1 MAEHGDL
8 AGRVAERTRL
18 AHLNELAHEVSRT
31 VRHTLECVGRL
42 LSTTTD
48 TEPSALLVS
57 SLRRL
62 SDCLER
68 VFDSFA
74 NTTTPQHDSHLN
86 CAERQQ
92 QRALSEGLLRRMKE
106 LILQGAGIIQAAQ
119 QQQPVAEAEA
129 LERGF
134 KGVVQRFVVDLREI
148 IRLQHVIAEPADDQQ
163 HGGPFADGNHSG
175 PSALP
180 SRTTTDVAADVR
192 SVTSSVSHGASPTG
206 RPPVPSHQPGSALEE
221 KNVWLRAGTPT
232 DGETGEPKTHL
243 THALAARRLMS
254 LGRRASHEAGLG
266 GGSTSTTADAAGD
279 VGDEGAGSPLT
290 VHPYRR
296 SRIVYGFKVK
306 EGAMKLKVELQ
317 TEEAEGEG
325 EGEMEG
331 RPWEGGG
338 DEVPQPREAGRWSSG
353 GGDGGGP
360 KEELSDEQFVSMM
373 LNFFGEMERRKA
385 ALANTPPAA
394 RRNPH
399 PPPDAPRTPP
409 AAAQQV
415 PEGGGGAPVAEHHA
429 STPSDEREPNEEGK
443 ARKIPHLPPPAQQ
456 QHEGGDGDGGSGTSP
471 TRQQQLQQLK
481 KKAVAENEGG
491 GSRQGSR
498 AKEGRWYKCILS

>member
-1 MAEHGDL
+1 
-8 AGRVAERTRL
+8 
-18 AHLNELAHEVSRT
+18 LAHEVSRI

-42 LSTTTD
+42 LSTPTD
-48 TEPSALLVS
+48 TAEPSGLLVS

-74 NTTTPQHDSHLN
+74 DTTSAQHDRHLN

-119 QQQPVAEAEA
+119 QQQKPVDEAEA

-148 IRLQHVIAEPADDQQ
+148 IRLQHVIVEPADDQQ

-180 SRTTTDVAADVR
+180 SRTTDVAADVC
-192 SVTSSVSHGASPTG
+192 SVTSSVSYGASPTG
-206 RPPVPSHQPGSALEE
+206 RPPVPSHQPGSALAEE
-221 KNVWLRAGTPT
+221 NVWLRAGTPT
-232 DGETGEPKTHL
+232 DGETGELRKTHL
-243 THALAARRLMS
+243 THALAARRLMN

-279 VGDEGAGSPLT
+279 GGDEGDGSPMT

-317 TEEAEGEG
+317 TEEAEEGEG
-325 EGEMEG
+325 EG
-331 RPWEGGG
+331 RPWGEGGG
-338 DEVPQPREAGRWSSG
+338 DEVQPREAGRWSG
-353 GGDGGGP
+353 GGGGGP

-385 ALANTPPAA
+385 ALVNTPPAA

-399 PPPDAPRTPP
+399 PPPDATTTPP

-415 PEGGGGAPVAEHHA
+415 PEGGRGAPAAELHA

-443 ARKIPHLPPPAQQ
+443 ARKIPHSPPPARQ
-456 QHEGGDGDGGSGTSP
+456 QHEGDGEEGSGSGTSP
-471 TRQQQLQQLK
+471 TRQQQLKK

-491 GSRQGSR
+491 GSRQGAK
-498 AKEGRWYKCILS
+498 AKEGRWYRCILS

>member
-1 MAEHGDL
+1 MAERG
-8 AGRVAERTRL
+8 AAAERTRL
-18 AHLNELAHEVSRT
+18 AHLNQLAHEVSRI

-42 LSTTTD
+42 LSSPTD
-48 TEPSALLVS
+48 TAEPSGLLVS

-74 NTTTPQHDSHLN
+74 DTSAQHDRHLN

-119 QQQPVAEAEA
+119 QQHPVAEAEA

-148 IRLQHVIAEPADDQQ
+148 IRLQHVIVEPADDQQ

-180 SRTTTDVAADVR
+180 SRTTTDVAADVC

-206 RPPVPSHQPGSALEE
+206 RPPVPSHQPGCALAE

-232 DGETGEPKTHL
+232 DGETGEPRKTDL
-243 THALAARRLMS
+243 THALAARRLMN

-266 GGSTSTTADAAGD
+266 GGSTSTSTTADAAGD
-279 VGDEGAGSPLT
+279 GGDEGDGSPVT

-317 TEEAEGEG
+317 TEEAEEG
-325 EGEMEG
+325 ESEMEG
-331 RPWEGGG
+331 RPWGEGGG
-338 DEVPQPREAGRWSSG
+338 DEVPQPREADRWSG
-353 GGDGGGP
+353 GGGGP
-360 KEELSDEQFVSMM
+360 EEELSDEQFVSMM

-385 ALANTPPAA
+385 ALVNTPPAA

-399 PPPDAPRTPP
+399 PPPDATTTPP
-409 AAAQQV
+409 AAAQV
-415 PEGGGGAPVAEHHA
+415 PGGGGGPPAAELHA

-443 ARKIPHLPPPAQQ
+443 ARKIPHSPPTARQ
-456 QHEGGDGDGGSGTSP
+456 QHERDGEEGSGSGTSP
-471 TRQQQLQQLK
+471 TRQQQLKK

-491 GSRQGSR
+491 GSRQGAK